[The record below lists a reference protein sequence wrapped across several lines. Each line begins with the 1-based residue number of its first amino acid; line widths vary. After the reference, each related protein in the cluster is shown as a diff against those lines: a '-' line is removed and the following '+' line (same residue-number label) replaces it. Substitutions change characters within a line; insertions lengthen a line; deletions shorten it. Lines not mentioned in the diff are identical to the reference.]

1 MRHLFLF
8 LSLIL
13 AVPIA
18 AQIPLEN
25 HTRIR
30 EQIEY
35 RDYEAAI
42 TELRSISASDPRYF
56 SANNY
61 DYLLARLCQKTGDR
75 TCAVRTFAENA
86 GQGSAL
92 KPYSLWHLAQLSRS
106 SGNYGA
112 ERLQLLELL
121 ASSVN
126 SLVADAARS
135 RLAQS
140 WFDSGNFE
148 LAAKQLLSLNS
159 SSKGSLQRDNQLLL
173 GRAFLY
179 SGDPIKARQ
188 IFTDLISS
196 GTNPAQPDDFS
207 LEAVK
212 GLDLLDVGS
221 EKFGKAVAA
230 LSDYEHLRRAQIY
243 QFNRDFAD
251 ARLHFLSIV
260 NNHPQSGIV
269 PDAMYQIGRGYS
281 QTAEYPEAAKWY
293 ERVGEEFPDHD
304 VNKDALLQL
313 ASAYTRLSKHREAIA
328 RYERYID
335 RFPTDERVDRAY
347 MNIIDVYRDLG
358 EEGEAMK
365 WAETTQ
371 NVFRGKTAEAQ
382 ALFVQARMH
391 MAREM
396 WNEGLQDL
404 DRLAKLSDLG
414 ETNLPGGTDRKEV
427 SFLRGLVLEK
437 LRRFPESIDAH
448 LAIPDGRNEYYGGL
462 ATERLRSISADENAS
477 KAIAEKR
484 ASINGAGK
492 TPDDRRKEIQT
503 LVRLTNEKTERDK
516 LLAELQKIY
525 STIPAYT
532 APTLGLAEVGRK
544 IPRKASEKT
553 PSPRHQTIAD
563 ELIFLG
569 LYDEAAP
576 ELEAARK
583 ETSASKETDY
593 TLAYYYLKGDRA
605 DQALAFL
612 ELSSKIPADFQM
624 ELLPPAVAEILYPAP
639 YTDELLKFAPQKNLD
654 PRFLLSIMRQESR
667 FRPNVK
673 SVAAARGLMQFIS
686 TTSDR
691 IASELGITNF
701 RQDGLFYPP
710 AAIRFGSHYVG
721 NLFAMFP
728 GEPAAVAASYNGGED
743 NMKRWMGRSKS
754 HEPERYVPE
763 ISYSQS
769 KDYVYR
775 VMANFR
781 MYKLLYDENL
791 KRR

>member
-1 MRHLFLF
+1 MKCLFPL
-8 LSLIL
+8 LALIL
-13 AVPIA
+13 ALPIT
-18 AQIPLEN
+18 AQIPLES
-25 HTRIR
+25 HTKILG
-30 EQIEY
+30 QIAH
-35 RDYEAAI
+35 RDYESAI
-42 TELRSISASDPRYF
+42 AELRSISARDPRYF
-56 SANNY
+56 AANNY
-61 DYLLARLCQKTGDR
+61 DYLLARLCEKTGDR
-75 TCAVRTFAENA
+75 TCTIRFFAENA
-86 GQGSAL
+86 GQGAVL
-92 KPYSLWHLAQLSRS
+92 KSYSLWHLAQLSRS

-121 ASSVN
+121 ASSAG

-140 WFDSGNFE
+140 WFDSGDYN
-148 LAAKQLLSLNS
+148 LAAKQLLSFNS
-159 SSKGSLQRDNQLLL
+159 SSKGSLLRENQLLL

-188 IFTDLISS
+188 IFTDLIST

-207 LEAVK
+207 LEAAK

-221 EKFGKAVAA
+221 KKFGKAVAA

-243 QFNRDFAD
+243 QFNRDFPD
-251 ARLHFLSIV
+251 AKLHFLSIV

-281 QTAEYPEAAKWY
+281 QIAEYGEAAKWY

-328 RYERYID
+328 RYERYIE

-358 EEGEAMK
+358 EEAEAMK
-365 WAETTQ
+365 WAEKTQ
-371 NVFRGKTAEAQ
+371 DVFRGKTAEAQ
-382 ALFVQARMH
+382 GLFVQARMH

-396 WNEGLQDL
+396 WSDSLQDL
-404 DRLAKLSDLG
+404 DRLSKLSDLG
-414 ETNLPGGTDRKEV
+414 GTNVPGGTDRKEV

-437 LRRFPESIDAH
+437 LRRFPESVDAY
-448 LAIPDGRNEYYGGL
+448 LAIPDGRNEYYGSL
-462 ATERLRSISADENAS
+462 ATERLRSMSADENSS
-477 KAIAEKR
+477 KTIKEKR
-484 ASINGAGK
+484 ASING
-492 TPDDRRKEIQT
+492 TDRLPDDRRKEMQT
-503 LVRLTNEKTERDK
+503 LLRLTNERTELDR
-516 LLAELQKIY
+516 LLAELQKVY

-532 APTLGLAEVGRK
+532 VATPQLAETGRMV
-544 IPRKASEKT
+544 PRKLSEKVL
-553 PSPRHQTIAD
+553 SSSHQRIAD

-583 ETSASKETDY
+583 EISSAKEMDD
-593 TLAYYYLKGDRA
+593 TLAYYYLKGDHADRA
-605 DQALAFL
+605 LTFL
-612 ELSSKIPADFQM
+612 ELSSKIPADFQV
-624 ELLPPAVAEILYPAP
+624 ELLPPAIAEILYPAP
-639 YTDELLKFAPQKNLD
+639 YGDALLKFAPQKNVD

-667 FRPNVK
+667 FRANVK

-691 IASELGITNF
+691 IAGELAIKNF
-701 RQDGLFYPP
+701 RQDELFYPP
-710 AAIRFGSHYVG
+710 TAIRFGSHYVG

-728 GEPAAVAASYNGGED
+728 AEPAAVAASYNGGED
-743 NMKRWMGRSKS
+743 NMKRWLGRSKS

-763 ISYSQS
+763 IAYSQS

-775 VMANFR
+775 VLANYR

-791 KRR
+791 KRH